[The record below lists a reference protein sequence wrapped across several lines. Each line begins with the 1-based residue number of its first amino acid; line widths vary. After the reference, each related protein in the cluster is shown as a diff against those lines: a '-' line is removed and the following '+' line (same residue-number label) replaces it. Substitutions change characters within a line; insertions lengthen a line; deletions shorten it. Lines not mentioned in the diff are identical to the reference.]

1 MRPPS
6 RRAAAEFA
14 GRCATDRRG
23 LVGPPCVPRS
33 NAVMLGLSEI
43 AVIAAIVLFL
53 FVLGGR
59 SRRARPSDPVVG
71 GSGDVWEARATI
83 RIPKYL
89 VTVLLALAAAGAV
102 AGAALWLQFPG
113 WVGALSGGLVA
124 GAGVVAALQKGRRSR
139 GS

>member
-1 MRPPS
+1 
-6 RRAAAEFA
+6 
-14 GRCATDRRG
+14 
-23 LVGPPCVPRS
+23 
-33 NAVMLGLSEI
+33 MLGLSEI

-59 SRRARPSDPVVG
+59 SRRERPQDPVVG
-71 GSGDVWEARATI
+71 GAGDVWEARATI

-89 VTVLLALAAAGAV
+89 ATVLLALAAAGAV

-124 GAGVVAALQKGRRSR
+124 GAGVVAALQRGRRSR
-139 GS
+139 GSSR